1 MQAGRGIEQ
10 GGGPQPA
17 KTVRWTVFSPRVF
30 PYGSYKRKRLCIK
43 RCRAFFAVS
52 FLSFPPGELRRR
64 QTGEAEAQHGQS
76 VVGLKLMQGGE
87 DGHRYPHRQSHAL

>member
-17 KTVRWTVFSPRVF
+17 KLVQWTNFSPRVF
-30 PYGSYKRKRLCIK
+30 PYGSYKKALHHTMQGLLLLESVLR
-43 RCRAFFAVS
+43 FPAVQ
-52 FLSFPPGELRRR
+52 LRGR
-64 QTGEAEAQHGQS
+64 QTGEAKAQHGQS
-76 VVGLKLMQGGE
+76 AVGLKLMQGGE

>member
-1 MQAGRGIEQ
+1 M
-10 GGGPQPA
+10 
-17 KTVRWTVFSPRVF
+17 
-30 PYGSYKRKRLCIK
+30 
-43 RCRAFFAVS
+43 S

-76 VVGLKLMQGGE
+76 AVGLKLMQGGE